1 MDGEDS
7 VVVVVTDRSSD
18 KGGDLGK
25 ELSRRE
31 YE

>member
-7 VVVVVTDRSSD
+7 VVVVVVVTDRSSD

-25 ELSRRE
+25 ELS
-31 YE
+31 